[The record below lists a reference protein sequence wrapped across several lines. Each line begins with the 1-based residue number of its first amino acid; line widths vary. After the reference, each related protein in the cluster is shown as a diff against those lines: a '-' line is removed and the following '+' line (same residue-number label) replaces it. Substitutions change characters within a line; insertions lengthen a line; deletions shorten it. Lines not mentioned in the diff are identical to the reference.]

1 MLHRRLLFSRGP
13 TLNRPAQAVK
23 RSIETSVYTRVH
35 PRPPTTDHR
44 PPTTDHRPPTTD
56 HRPPTTDHQP
66 ALSDRALRPRPFHAR
81 GYRRGLPRRL
91 SLMRQVTA
99 IALMSRRTA
108 AVARQ
113 DPAVAPYQQLPRR
126 HALPGLV
133 VGERLGGDDQD
144 DKIGRAHV

>member
-23 RSIETSVYTRVH
+23 RSIETAVYTRVH
-35 PRPPTTDHR
+35 P
-44 PPTTDHRPPTTD
+44 
-56 HRPPTTDHQP
+56 RPPTTDHQP

-99 IALMSRRTA
+99 IALVSRRAA

-133 VGERLGGDDQD
+133 VGEGLRSEERD